1 MSPAAPERRPRRF
14 ALLLLAC
21 GFAGLAGMQGTPP
34 LPAQT
39 VGGMQDT
46 KHNLSVTGP
55 GPITAQ
61 GETRIC
67 IFCHTPHNAAP
78 DSPLWNREIEPQAYT
93 VYASPTLGAGVLPQP
108 SGPTKL
114 CLTCHDGTVAMGAVL
129 NPPGGIAMSG
139 SDSLP
144 PGSLSDFGLDLSGH
158 HPVSFSYSA
167 SLPNLELQPL
177 PPDELTFGNG
187 DELHCSTCHDPHN
200 DEFGRFLVKDNRGSA
215 LCLTCHQMTD
225 WASSAHATS
234 DRIGGRHPAAAAAEL
249 AELRRAARL
258 GLRVLSHAA
267 LCGHRRAT
275 ADLLRRSADPVQLHQ
290 LPQRRS
296 DRPAASRR
304 RARRSRRRGTQGDL
318 EGWQPG
324 PGRAGYRR
332 PGRASSRPTPNRR
345 ACPSGLPRG
354 RGVGARTDLTSVGC
368 ADCHNPHVVN
378 DQQAELPYVSGAT
391 RGVPGV
397 DRNGA
402 EVATATYEYEICFRC
417 HGDNTPDA
425 EFIPRVVSS
434 TNTRLDFDAGNP
446 SFHPVVEM
454 GRGADVPSIPSAL
467 EPRLTPSDQIGCTSC
482 HADDEGG
489 SRGPHGSD
497 FAPILKERYE
507 TIDGTGE
514 SYESYA
520 LCYRCHERT
529 SILADESFR
538 TRAFRTTPSGGGHS
552 GHLAAGAPCSA
563 CHDPHG
569 VAVRQRRVQSD
580 RRPHPPDQLRHP
592 DRRAGRGRQL
602 PRLQGHRLALGHLHP
617 DLPRR
622 QPPADRLSL
631 TRAAHWGHIAAP
643 RWSRGPASVTAAMCP
658 LPRPATRS
666 QARPQTPLVGH
677 SGTRDPK
684 WAPI

>member
-1 MSPAAPERRPRRF
+1 MSPAAPERRPRRV

-139 SDSLP
+139 SDNLP

-215 LCLTCHQMTD
+215 LCITCHQMTD

-234 DRIGGRHPAAAAAEL
+234 SESVGSILPRPPRSWPDYD
-249 AELRRAARL
+249 ELRDWGCESCHTPHFA
-258 GLRVLSHAA
+258 
-267 LCGHRRAT
+267 AT
-275 ADLLRRSADPVQLHQ
+275 AEQLLIFSDAPPAPFSCTSCHSADPTDPPHLAGA
-290 LPQRRS
+290 
-296 DRPAASRR
+296 PAGVAGAGR
-304 RARRSRRRGTQGDL
+304 RAGMG
-318 EGWQPG
+318 GMAVG
-324 PGRAGYRR
+324 AGAGRADIAGQVGKFSAHPESARL
-332 PGRASSRPTPNRR
+332 
-345 ACPSGLPRG
+345 PSGLPRG

-368 ADCHNPHVVN
+368 ADCHNPHMAN

-425 EFIPRVVSS
+425 EYIPRVVGS

-454 GRGADVPSIPSAL
+454 GRGTDVPSIPSAL

-569 VAVRQRRVQSD
+569 VAVGGNEAFNPSGD
-580 RRPHPPDQLRHP
+580 HT
-592 DRRAGRGRQL
+592 
-602 PRLQGHRLALGHLHP
+602 HLINFDTQIVAP
-617 DLPRR
+617 VEGANF
-622 QPPADRLSL
+622 PAFKD
-631 TRAAHWGHIAAP
+631 TG
-643 RWSRGPASVTAAMCP
+643 SR
-658 LPRPATRS
+658 
-666 QARPQTPLVGH
+666 
-677 SGTRDPK
+677 SGTCTLTCHGVNHLQTAYP
-684 WAPI
+684 

>member
-1 MSPAAPERRPRRF
+1 MSPAAPERRSRRV

-21 GFAGLAGMQGTPP
+21 GFAGLAGTQSTPP

-39 VGGMQDT
+39 AGGMQDT

-55 GPITAQ
+55 GPINAQ

-129 NPPGGIAMSG
+129 NPSGGIAMNG
-139 SDSLP
+139 SDTLP

-177 PPDELTFGNG
+177 PPDELTFGSG

-215 LCLTCHQMTD
+215 LCITCHQMTD

-234 DRIGGRHPAAAAAEL
+234 TASVGAMLPRPPKSWPDYD
-249 AELRRAARL
+249 ELRDWGCESCHTPHFAATAEQLLIFSDAPPVPFSCTSCHTSDPTDPPHLAGAPAGVGGSGRSMGVAGRPTIGRADIAGQVGKFSAHPDSARL
-258 GLRVLSHAA
+258 
-267 LCGHRRAT
+267 
-275 ADLLRRSADPVQLHQ
+275 
-290 LPQRRS
+290 
-296 DRPAASRR
+296 
-304 RARRSRRRGTQGDL
+304 
-318 EGWQPG
+318 
-324 PGRAGYRR
+324 
-332 PGRASSRPTPNRR
+332 
-345 ACPSGLPRG
+345 PSGLSRG
-354 RGVGARTDLTSVGC
+354 RGFGARTDLASVGC
-368 ADCHNPHVVN
+368 ADCHNPHTAN
-378 DQQAELPYVSGAT
+378 DQEAELPYVSGAT

-397 DRNGA
+397 DRNGT
-402 EVATATYEYEICFRC
+402 EVAAATYEYEICFRC

-425 EFIPRVVSS
+425 EFIPRVVGN
-434 TNTRLDFDAGNP
+434 TNTRLDFDAGNE

-454 GRGADVPSIPSAL
+454 GRAVDVPSLPSAL
-467 EPRLTPSDQIGCTSC
+467 EPRMTPSDQIGCTSC

-514 SYESYA
+514 SYENYA

-538 TRAFRTTPSGGGHS
+538 ARSFRTTPSGGGHS

-569 VAVRQRRVQSD
+569 VGSADPFNPTGDHTHLINFDTRIVAPVEGA
-580 RRPHPPDQLRHP
+580 H
-592 DRRAGRGRQL
+592 L
-602 PRLQGHRLALGHLHP
+602 PVFEDTG
-617 DLPRR
+617 
-622 QPPADRLSL
+622 
-631 TRAAHWGHIAAP
+631 
-643 RWSRGPASVTAAMCP
+643 SR
-658 LPRPATRS
+658 
-666 QARPQTPLVGH
+666 
-677 SGTRDPK
+677 SGTCTLTCHGVPHLQT
-684 WAPI
+684 AYP